1 MTTYTKHL
9 SEPWFSLIKIGAK
22 KCEGRVTKGDFSEM
36 KKAIENGSKVILG
49 VNKYPNKSEKISQEK
64 STLSRLVADFESKI
78 GEGAK

>member
-1 MTTYTKHL
+1 METNPTDGETNSKNVVFTK
-9 SEPWFSLIKIGAK
+9 
-22 KCEGRVTKGDFSEM
+22 EM